1 MTKQKSRKAKSV
13 HRRMQRIDSR
23 FTVRHATRCR
33 RLKPMT
39 DTPHRD
45 PTQEFA
51 NRIVAEL
58 ENGVKPRGP
67 AVGPR

>member
-1 MTKQKSRKAKSV
+1 
-13 HRRMQRIDSR
+13 
-23 FTVRHATRCR
+23 
-33 RLKPMT
+33 MT